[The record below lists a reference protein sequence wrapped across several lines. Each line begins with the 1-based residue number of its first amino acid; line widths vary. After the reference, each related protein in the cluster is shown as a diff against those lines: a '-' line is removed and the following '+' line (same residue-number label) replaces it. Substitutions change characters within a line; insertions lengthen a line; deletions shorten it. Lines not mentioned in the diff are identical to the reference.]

1 MYGGTARCW
10 TREAGVYRGPG
21 NVPELFF
28 YQRGKLMKA
37 SVGFRALVMAVAAG
51 TLVAVPFAVP
61 ASAAQ
66 SASCSTVTTALKG
79 GKISAVF
86 TKCAPASLSAGGTA
100 SFTNPPKGTT
110 KGTLKLTLTW
120 KGGKGT
126 TLALVSF
133 AGAKGNGKCPK
144 GDTREAVTGKVTG
157 GAGAAAKII
166 KTGETVTS
174 STCAV
179 TSGPQLGSSLL
190 EPGTLFKL

>member
-1 MYGGTARCW
+1 MR
-10 TREAGVYRGPG
+10 VSVRG
-21 NVPELFF
+21 
-28 YQRGKLMKA
+28 
-37 SVGFRALVMAVAAG
+37 RALVLAVAAASV
-51 TLVAVPFAVP
+51 LAVPFATP

-66 SASCSTVTTALKG
+66 SASCKTVTTALKA
-79 GKISAVF
+79 GKISATF
-86 TKCAPASLSAGGTA
+86 TKCTPASLSAGGSAT
-100 SFTNPPKGTT
+100 FTNPPTGTT

-133 AGAKGNGKCPK
+133 KAAATVGKCPK

-157 GAGAAAKII
+157 GTGAAAKVI
-166 KTGETVTS
+166 KKGEAVTS

-179 TSGPQLGSSLL
+179 TSGPKLGSSTL

>member
-1 MYGGTARCW
+1 MKVSVRGG
-10 TREAGVYRGPG
+10 
-21 NVPELFF
+21 
-28 YQRGKLMKA
+28 
-37 SVGFRALVMAVAAG
+37 ALVLAVAAASLL
-51 TLVAVPFAVP
+51 TVPFATP

-66 SASCSTVTTALKG
+66 SASCKTVTTALKA
-79 GKISAVF
+79 GKISATF
-86 TKCAPASLSAGGTA
+86 TKCTPASLSAGGSAT
-100 SFTNPPKGTT
+100 FTNPPTGTT

-133 AGAKGNGKCPK
+133 KAAATVGKCPK

-157 GAGAAAKII
+157 GTGAAAKVI
-166 KTGETVTS
+166 KKGEAVTS

-179 TSGPQLGSSLL
+179 TSGPKLGSSTL